1 MLDSFNSSIQNQ
13 PLLLAEAP
21 DGLLVAYAT
30 CNVTFHSEMLGMLYV
45 VFLVL
50 VVVFLAFKVKKQQNF
65 RMIHAIQSSVSPFCI
80 MTSMFRIQARGV
92 RENYREAMY
101 IGLAMGFAV
110 CIMTVWVLA
119 GLMTEKRLAN
129 WYNCATK
136 YS

>member
-1 MLDSFNSSIQNQ
+1 MIGVQWLVSSPAQVAFIDDVGLTISSAAGLNSSLITSNASLEVLDSFNSSSHQ

-65 RMIHAIQSSVSPFCI
+65 RMIYAIQSSVSPYCI
-80 MTSMFRIQARGV
+80 TTSMYTGPWC
-92 RENYREAMY
+92 EGE
-101 IGLAMGFAV
+101 LP
-110 CIMTVWVLA
+110 
-119 GLMTEKRLAN
+119 
-129 WYNCATK
+129 
-136 YS
+136 